1 MQKKESGNIGIISL
15 IISSS
20 TLICCALPA
29 MFVAIGAGATLASLV
44 GVFPQLIILSKYKIF
59 ISVITLF
66 ILLAAGLIIKKSES
80 LPCPIDPKMKSLC
93 LKTRKRSKNMYYASV
108 IIFIMASTF
117 TYILPR
123 YI

>member
-29 MFVAIGAGATLASLV
+29 MFVAVGAGATLASLV

-66 ILLAAGLIIKKSES
+66 ILLVAGLIIKKSES

>member
-29 MFVAIGAGATLASLV
+29 MFVAVGAGATLASLV
-44 GVFPQLIILSKYKIF
+44 GGFPQLIILSKYKIF

>member
-29 MFVAIGAGATLASLV
+29 MFVAVGAGATLASLV

-66 ILLAAGLIIKKSES
+66 ILLVAGLIIKKSES

-108 IIFIMASTF
+108 IIFLMASTF

>member
-1 MQKKESGNIGIISL
+1 MQTKESGTIGIISL

-29 MFVAIGAGATLASLV
+29 MFVAVGAGATLASLV

-108 IIFIMASTF
+108 IIFLMASTF